1 MLDVILL
8 RSAPIRTKIMV
19 FVAIVL
25 FILVALSANILYR
38 LSTVNDNVESVVH
51 DIQPALMKAR
61 ELAGDITQSSS
72 ALGFYLLT
80 GESSERAEYEASLS
94 QVNTSVAELAEL
106 DNIKNNAEHTAK
118 LNNITAGLERFSSY
132 RDRLITLGADNNANM
147 AALAYSVENINP
159 LFQQTAQLLN
169 QMVLTE
175 ADEDAS
181 DERKMLLANIV
192 DLRYNWSR
200 LLTEMR
206 LFLAFR
212 AESARDNLD
221 LYKEVVES
229 RVAQLQTE
237 ADNLNFEQADGFE
250 QFLVIRETFYNN
262 LQQLIKLHSGEQW
275 RMDAWLIRT
284 EISPLIDEINTSI
297 QTLISGLEES
307 TIVAAQ
313 NVSRV
318 YKTEKITVLALVPIT
333 IAVITLL
340 GWAINRS
347 ISRPIKHAIQIANVI
362 ADGKTTQ
369 INVEHKNTEPGQLL
383 FALSRMQDNLKK
395 HLRSEKEMADNYRI
409 KQALDNVSANVMLAD
424 PQGKIIYVNAALLNI
439 MRAAED
445 DIRQVIPEFDADKLA
460 GTETG
465 LLHNS
470 LATAQNL
477 ETGFTNDIELGGHH
491 LRIVVNP
498 IIDNHNVHL
507 GNVIEWQER
516 TQEVAI
522 ENEIQGIVNASLHG
536 DLSQRIEMTDKSGFF
551 EMLSKGINDLV
562 DVSERVINDTV
573 SVLASM
579 ARGDLTHC
587 IESDYQ
593 GTFGKLKNDANA
605 TLAKLT
611 EVLEGISTN
620 ADAVLT
626 GSHELAQGN
635 TNLSQRTEQQASNLE
650 ETASSMEQMTAT
662 VKQNADNASE
672 ANKLAASAREQAE
685 KGGDVVSNAV
695 SAMSEITS
703 ASKKIADITGVI
715 DEIAFQTNLLALNA
729 AVEAARAGEQGRGF
743 AVVASEVRNLAG
755 RSATAAKEI
764 KGLIGDSVLKVDE
777 GSRLVDESGKTLEQ
791 IMSSVKK
798 VSEIVAEIAAASQ
811 EQSVGIDQVNKSIN
825 HMDEM
830 TQQNAALVEEAAAAS
845 ESMSKQALNLNELV
859 SFFTT
864 NKTVSESAENE
875 RRSRQ
880 RPWKEKPAA
889 LTPVNSTPPAARQ
902 ATGTNDSEWQEF

>member
-1 MLDVILL
+1 MNISIINKFNRYRNTLFSSVKNISLSIKFIVITTVVVAGFIAIVYTFFQLQQNQDQADALYNDANKFNRLVNDIEHDINDTRLYIKEFLISNNLYFITESKILTTSTHKSVEQLITLYDNEEIRSVAITLKQSVTGFENAIEELVRAKMELGLEENSGVRGELRKAIHNVEDALQQYNKITLSHSMLMMRRHEKDYMARKNSKYLTKMQQEQDRFSELLEDTSLSMENKDTIQDEMSVYYNKFNELPILFELIDSKSSAVSDSEIATNNNLKNLINARDHHVGAIATDAIIMYEKLSRNFYLISAIVVTLVLILMLVVTRTILSSLKTASGLADAIATGDLNNKIDIKSDDEIGRLL
-8 RSAPIRTKIMV
+8 RSLHIMQ
-19 FVAIVL
+19 
-25 FILVALSANILYR
+25 
-38 LSTVNDNVESVVH
+38 VNLRKS
-51 DIQPALMKAR
+51 
-61 ELAGDITQSSS
+61 IT
-72 ALGFYLLT
+72 
-80 GESSERAEYEASLS
+80 SERAQA
-94 QVNTSVAELAEL
+94 
-106 DNIKNNAEHTAK
+106 
-118 LNNITAGLERFSSY
+118 R
-132 RDRLITLGADNNANM
+132 
-147 AALAYSVENINP
+147 
-159 LFQQTAQLLN
+159 
-169 QMVLTE
+169 
-175 ADEDAS
+175 
-181 DERKMLLANIV
+181 
-192 DLRYNWSR
+192 
-200 LLTEMR
+200 
-206 LFLAFR
+206 
-212 AESARDNLD
+212 ES
-221 LYKEVVES
+221 
-229 RVAQLQTE
+229 
-237 ADNLNFEQADGFE
+237 G
-250 QFLVIRETFYNN
+250 
-262 LQQLIKLHSGEQW
+262 
-275 RMDAWLIRT
+275 
-284 EISPLIDEINTSI
+284 
-297 QTLISGLEES
+297 
-307 TIVAAQ
+307 
-313 NVSRV
+313 
-318 YKTEKITVLALVPIT
+318 
-333 IAVITLL
+333 
-340 GWAINRS
+340 
-347 ISRPIKHAIQIANVI
+347 
-362 ADGKTTQ
+362 
-369 INVEHKNTEPGQLL
+369 
-383 FALSRMQDNLKK
+383 
-395 HLRSEKEMADNYRI
+395 RI
-409 KQALDNVSANVMLAD
+409 KQALDNASINIMLAD
-424 PQGKIIYVNAALLNI
+424 RTLNAVYVNDAMQNFVTREESEFRKVMPGFKAEVIEGICIDNI
-439 MRAAED
+439 LED
-445 DIRQVIPEFDADKLA
+445 PDKQRSA
-460 GTETG
+460 IE
-465 LLHNS
+465 NM
-470 LATAQNL
+470 TAPVTSNFSI
-477 ETGFTNDIELGGHH
+477 GD
-491 LRIVVNP
+491 LRIRMTASPVMDENDQRIGTVM
-498 IIDNHNVHL
+498 
-507 GNVIEWQER
+507 EWFDR
-516 TQEVAI
+516 TQEMRI
-522 ENEIQGIVNASLHG
+522 EDEVKNIVDASLRG
-536 DLSQRIEMTDKSGFF
+536 DLTQRIDLSDKDGFF
-551 EMLSKGINDLV
+551 KMLSTSINDLV
-562 DVSERVINDTV
+562 DVSERVISDTV
-573 SVLASM
+573 QMIGAM
-579 ARGDLTHC
+579 AGGDLTRT

-864 NKTVSESAENE
+864 DKTVSESAENE

-902 ATGTNDSEWQEF
+902 ATGTNDDSWKEF